1 MDSLTKKRIDR
12 ITAILSES
20 NLTKERFA
28 ERIDT
33 SVVHLSRIL
42 NGHSNL
48 TEKMAKKIAVAFPPV
63 RFEWIM
69 AIDDY
74 KTPLHE
80 RLFPLASR
88 ILDASQAIRAAEAY
102 LDCLGFKLG
111 PAGEGA
117 DVLTQKMT
125 KDELLEFVGTEKFM
139 NILAYHMDAEAP
151 LRLFYSDTNET
162 VCYLSRADYN
172 SFWSE
177 IYDFFEFKLR
187 RMIKEANNGKHKKD

>member
-1 MDSLTKKRIDR
+1 MDSLTKRRIDR

-20 NLTKERFA
+20 NMTKERFA
-28 ERIDT
+28 EKIDT

-48 TEKMAKKIAVAFPPV
+48 TEKMAKKIALAFPPV

-88 ILDASQAIRAAEAY
+88 ILDASQAIRAVEAY
-102 LDCLGFKLG
+102 LGCLGLKVG
-111 PAGEGA
+111 PAGEFP
-117 DVLTQKMT
+117 DYTNQRMT
-125 KDELLEFVGTEKFM
+125 KDELVEFVGTESFM
-139 NILAYHMDAEAP
+139 NVLAYHMDAEAP
-151 LRLFYSDTNET
+151 FRLFYNDTNET
-162 VCYLSRADYN
+162 ICYLSRADYN

-177 IYDFFEFKLR
+177 IYDFFEFKLQ
-187 RMIKEANNGKHKKD
+187 RMITEANNGKHKKD